1 MNRIYLDNAATT
13 PLDKEV
19 LATMMP
25 YMELHFGNPSA
36 IHSYGRETRAAI
48 EKARKTLAKL
58 LNVSTSEIFFT
69 SGGTESNNTAI
80 RGAVESYKLKHI
92 ITSRI
97 EHHCVMHTVE
107 DLEKNNAVNVH
118 YIKLDEKGHFDLDH
132 LNELLGTIN
141 ERCLVTLMHAN
152 NETGNIMDI
161 DRAAEICRSH
171 QAVFHSDTVQ
181 TIAHYKFDLQKTP
194 VQFISGSAHKFHGPK
209 GIGFLYVRHDVKIPP
224 LIFGG
229 GQERNMRAGTENVYG
244 IIGLAKAMEL
254 AYANFDEH
262 KAHISEL
269 KSYLVEQMKEHIS
282 DINFNGD
289 YDGESLYTVLNASFP
304 PSAKNDMLLFNLDIS
319 GICTS
324 GGSACSSGSNKG
336 SHVLEA
342 MGVDP
347 MRGNIRFSF
356 SKFNTKEEVDS
367 VVAKLKEL
375 YPAKIMA

>member
-80 RGAVESYKLKHI
+80 RGAAESYKLKHI

-209 GIGFLYVRHDVKIPP
+209 GIGFLYIRHDVKIPP

-269 KSYLVEQMKEHIS
+269 KSYLVEQLKEHIS

>member
-209 GIGFLYVRHDVKIPP
+209 GIGFLYIRHDVKIPP

-269 KSYLVEQMKEHIS
+269 KSYLVEQLKEHIS

-347 MRGNIRFSF
+347 MRGNIRFSY

>member
-1 MNRIYLDNAATT
+1 MQRVYFDNAATT
-13 PLDKEV
+13 PMDKEV
-19 LATMMP
+19 IAAMLP
-25 YMELHFGNPSA
+25 YMEQNFGNPSA

-48 EKARKTLAKL
+48 EKARKTVAKI

-80 RGAVESYKLKHI
+80 RCSIESYNLKHI

-107 DLEKNNAVNVH
+107 DLEKNHGITVH
-118 YIKLDEKGHFDLDH
+118 YVNLDDKGHFDLDH
-132 LNELLGTIN
+132 LDELLGSIS

-152 NETGNIMDI
+152 NETGNLMDI
-161 DRAAEICRSH
+161 DRAAEICKSH
-171 QAVFHSDTVQ
+171 NAIFHSDTVQ
-181 TIAHYKFDLQKTP
+181 TIGHYNFDLQKTP

-209 GIGFLYVRHDVKIPP
+209 GVGFLFIRHDVKIHP

-229 GQERNMRAGTENVYG
+229 GQERNLRAGTENVSG

-254 AYANFDEH
+254 AYITIEKDKTYIQDIKN
-262 KAHISEL
+262 
-269 KSYLVEQMKEHIS
+269 YLVKKLRENIS
-282 DINFNGD
+282 DVKFNGD
-289 YDGESLYTVLNASFP
+289 FNGSSLYTVLNASFP
-304 PSAKNDMLLFNLDIS
+304 PSDKSEMLLFILDIA

-347 MRGNIRFSF
+347 QRANIRFSF
-356 SKFNTKEEVDS
+356 SKFNNKQEVDV

-375 YPAKIMA
+375 YPAKVMA

>member
-209 GIGFLYVRHDVKIPP
+209 GIGFLYIRHDVKIPP

-269 KSYLVEQMKEHIS
+269 KSYLVEQLKEHIS

>member
-269 KSYLVEQMKEHIS
+269 KSYLVEQLKEHIS

>member
-209 GIGFLYVRHDVKIPP
+209 GIGFLYIRHDVKIPP

-269 KSYLVEQMKEHIS
+269 KSYLVEQLKEHIS

-356 SKFNTKEEVDS
+356 SKFKTKEEVDS